1 MHPGGTHDS
10 CLLCGHRM
18 SQQGIAKAH
27 FTKKCPACNGPI
39 EVDATGALTRSRGAT
54 AAGLVGMVLG
64 LVACVVA
71 LTALGIDEKTLNAW
85 PSAWQSALAIAVIGT
100 GTLLAYIFQRLQ
112 VKSVLARMR
121 AHLQEQGLF

>member
-1 MHPGGTHDS
+1 MYLGGTHDS

-18 SQQGIAKAH
+18 SEQGIAKAH
-27 FTKKCPACNGPI
+27 FTKKCPACNEPI
-39 EVDATGALTRSRGAT
+39 EVNAPGALTRSRGAT

-71 LTALGIDEKTLNAW
+71 LTVFGIDEKTLNTW
-85 PSAWQSALAIAVIGT
+85 PSAWQAALAIAVIGT

-121 AHLQEQGLF
+121 AHLQEQGLL